1 MKEFYSKI
9 IEGNSVEIAVR
20 KAWFKLGIENGYEA
34 RSFAIPVV
42 FINCLDGYLFSQ
54 ASMEIT

>member
-34 RSFAIPVV
+34 RYFAIPVV
-42 FINCLDGYLFSQ
+42 FINALDRFFFS
-54 ASMEIT
+54 

>member
-20 KAWFKLGIENGYEA
+20 NAWFKLGIENGYEA
-34 RSFAIPVV
+34 LYFAIPVV
-42 FINCLDGYLFSQ
+42 FINALYRFFFS
-54 ASMEIT
+54 